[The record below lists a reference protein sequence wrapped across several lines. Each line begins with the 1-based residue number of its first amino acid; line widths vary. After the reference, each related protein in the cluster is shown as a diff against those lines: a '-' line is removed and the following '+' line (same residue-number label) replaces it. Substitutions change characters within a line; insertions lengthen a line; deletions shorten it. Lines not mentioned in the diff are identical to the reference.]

1 MICPVW
7 KRVFYDS
14 QFDLVRS
21 YLGHCTPS
29 VKEGD
34 KVDAESVVAHCE
46 VSAGQRLVK
55 VAHVL
60 GISRKSVKK
69 HLLRSIGDRIY
80 QGEIIA
86 RKKGVLGVGR
96 RELRSPVDGV
106 ITDIDQN
113 GDIIVKFLPMPV
125 RLVAGAPGL
134 VTNVR
139 EDSITVRTFG
149 TEIKGAS
156 GLGKTR
162 EGVIKVIA
170 KANEFIIPQKIDA
183 SCQGR
188 IVVGGSYLD
197 RAAIEKALTIGVK
210 GIVVGG
216 IDYRDFLSLGINSD
230 VGITIVVTEG
240 FGNVTMGKDV
250 YEAFSK
256 LNDKFAF
263 ANGLERSILIPED
276 EKVVDDKPLQREV
289 WQELQV
295 GNVVRYFRADA
306 EELVGVVEEI
316 SENEIELDSG
326 LPAILATIKFLS
338 GAKVKAPAANLEI
351 IS

>member
-7 KRVFYDS
+7 KRVHFDS
-14 QFDLVRS
+14 EFDLVRTFA
-21 YLGHCTPS
+21 GHCTPS

-34 KVDAESVVAHCE
+34 KVEAESVVAHCE

-86 RKKGVLGVGR
+86 RKKGVLGVGK

-134 VTNVR
+134 VSNVR

-149 TEIKGAS
+149 TEIKGAT
-156 GLGKTR
+156 GLGKAR
-162 EGVIKVIA
+162 EGIVKIIA
-170 KANEFIIPQKIDA
+170 KPNEFIIPQKIDA

-197 RAAIEKALTIGVK
+197 RAAIEKALTVGVK

-216 IDYRDFLSLGINSD
+216 INYKDFISLGVNSD

-240 FGNVTMGKDV
+240 FGKVSMGKDV
-250 YEAFSK
+250 LEAFNK

-263 ANGLERSILIPED
+263 INGLEKTIIVPAER
-276 EKVVDDKPLQREV
+276 KVVDNKPLQEELWRE
-289 WQELQV
+289 LNV
-295 GNVVRYFRADA
+295 GDVVRYFRPDA

-316 SENEIELDSG
+316 SENEIELESG

-338 GAKVKAPAANLEI
+338 GVRIKAPAANLEI

>member
-14 QFDLVRS
+14 QFDLVRT
-21 YLGHCTPS
+21 YFGHCTPS

-34 KVDAESVVAHCE
+34 KVEAESVVAHCE

-60 GISRKSVKK
+60 GVGRKSVKK
-69 HLLRSIGDRIY
+69 YLLRSVGDRIY
-80 QGEIIA
+80 QGEIVA
-86 RKKGVLGVGR
+86 RKKGVFGVGK

-113 GDIIVKFLPMPV
+113 GDVIVKFLPMPV
-125 RLVAGAPGL
+125 RLVAGASGL
-134 VTNVR
+134 ITNVR
-139 EDSITVRTFG
+139 EDSITVRTLG

-156 GLGKTR
+156 GLGKSR
-162 EGVIKVIA
+162 EGVIKMIA

-216 IDYRDFLSLGINSD
+216 IDYRDFTSLGVNSD
-230 VGITIVVTEG
+230 VGITIIVTEG

-250 YEAFSK
+250 YEAFK
-256 LNDKFAF
+256 NLNDRFAF
-263 ANGLERSILIPED
+263 ANGLERTILVPEN
-276 EKVVDDKPLQREV
+276 KNIVDNSPLQH
-289 WQELQV
+289 ELW
-295 GNVVRYFRADA
+295 
-306 EELVGVVEEI
+306 L
-316 SENEIELDSG
+316 
-326 LPAILATIKFLS
+326 
-338 GAKVKAPAANLEI
+338 
-351 IS
+351 